1 MPGAPPANFLLLQ
14 RHRTLQLT
22 WSICRRQTRNISTAN
37 IVPLRIQ
44 KTTTDRTSSD
54 WTAATR
60 PLLLKNHHSIYTTHR
75 ATERATVRYFRTTGT
90 MASDESYM
98 DFLNKANEDPSA
110 GKANN
115 AETTSSSDFRST
127 ESGTETPAVL
137 VKATKDAFYMSEAD
151 EPFVPVALGWEKGL
165 PNEEEFAKLI
175 HHWDAANAQV
185 EIMDPADWDTQGQ
198 YNDLLEAV
206 REAGKGNDVRVYR
219 VPGKKSSRVE
229 YWLVTTTGEKLVG
242 AKALS
247 IES

>member
-1 MPGAPPANFLLLQ
+1 MPGAPSPANSLLLQ
-14 RHRTLQLT
+14 IHRTLQLAH
-22 WSICRRQTRNISTAN
+22 SAYRHQTRRISTAN
-37 IVPLRIQ
+37 LVLLRIQ
-44 KTTTDRTSSD
+44 RTITNRTGSD
-54 WTAATR
+54 WKAATR
-60 PLLLKNHHSIYTTHR
+60 PLPQKHHPLCTHH
-75 ATERATVRYFRTTGT
+75 ATERATVRFFRTTAT

-110 GKANN
+110 CKANSS
-115 AETTSSSDFRST
+115 ETTSSSDFRST
-127 ESGTETPAVL
+127 ESGIETPAVL

-185 EIMDPADWDTQGQ
+185 EIMDLADWDVQGQ

-229 YWLVTTTGEKLVG
+229 YWLVTTTGDKLVG
-242 AKALS
+242 VKALS

>member
-1 MPGAPPANFLLLQ
+1 M
-14 RHRTLQLT
+14 
-22 WSICRRQTRNISTAN
+22 
-37 IVPLRIQ
+37 
-44 KTTTDRTSSD
+44 
-54 WTAATR
+54 
-60 PLLLKNHHSIYTTHR
+60 
-75 ATERATVRYFRTTGT
+75 
-90 MASDESYM
+90 
-98 DFLNKANEDPSA
+98 
-110 GKANN
+110 
-115 AETTSSSDFRST
+115 
-127 ESGTETPAVL
+127 
-137 VKATKDAFYMSEAD
+137 
-151 EPFVPVALGWEKGL
+151 
-165 PNEEEFAKLI
+165 I